1 MNTFLTAITISVF
14 MMMGCA
20 LYVLIWEAI
29 DNKKKKSGI
38 DLGDELHQKIVDY
51 LNTDDKEKVTEFI
64 EQTVIDYLKDK

>member
-1 MNTFLTAITISVF
+1 MEQFWTAITISVF
-14 MMMGCA
+14 MMMGCT

-29 DNKKKKSGI
+29 DNRKKKSGI

>member
-1 MNTFLTAITISVF
+1 MEQFWTAITISAF
-14 MMMGCA
+14 MMMGCT

-29 DNKKKKSGI
+29 DNRKKKSGI

>member
-1 MNTFLTAITISVF
+1 MEQFWTAITISAF

-51 LNTDDKEKVTEFI
+51 LNTDDEEKVTEFI

>member
-1 MNTFLTAITISVF
+1 MDTFLTASGIVILMIMGSVLWVF
-14 MMMGCA
+14 
-20 LYVLIWEAI
+20 VWDKI

-51 LNTDDKEKVTEFI
+51 LNTDDKDKVTEFI

>member
-1 MNTFLTAITISVF
+1 MDTFLTASGIVILMIMGSVLWVF
-14 MMMGCA
+14 
-20 LYVLIWEAI
+20 IWDKI

-51 LNTDDKEKVTEFI
+51 LNTDDKDKVTEFI

>member
-1 MNTFLTAITISVF
+1 
-14 MMMGCA
+14 MMMGCT

-29 DNKKKKSGI
+29 DNRKKKSGI

>member
-1 MNTFLTAITISVF
+1 

-29 DNKKKKSGI
+29 DNRKKKSGI

-51 LNTDDKEKVTEFI
+51 LNTDDKEKVT
-64 EQTVIDYLKDK
+64 

>member
-1 MNTFLTAITISVF
+1 MEQFWTAITISVF

-20 LYVLIWEAI
+20 LFVLFWESI
-29 DNKKKKSGI
+29 DNQKKKSGI

-51 LNTDDKEKVTEFI
+51 LNTDDKDRVTEFI

>member
-1 MNTFLTAITISVF
+1 MEQFWTAITISVF
-14 MMMGCA
+14 MMMGCT

-29 DNKKKKSGI
+29 DNRKKKSGI

-51 LNTDDKEKVTEFI
+51 LNTDDEEKVTEFI

>member
-1 MNTFLTAITISVF
+1 MEQFWTAITISVF

-51 LNTDDKEKVTEFI
+51 LNTDDKDKVTEFI

>member
-1 MNTFLTAITISVF
+1 MDTFLTALGFVIL
-14 MMMGCA
+14 MMMGS
-20 LYVLIWEAI
+20 VLWVFVWDKI